1 MRADPLLQ
9 FRRISLDP
17 AKDRRVI
24 HRDTALLQHEREIAI
39 ADREHQIPPHRPE
52 DHLGRELPPAF
63 EGLVRPDPDRLSP
76 FRHAPALPSPVRR
89 RKLATEPSP
98 LRMPEASSGT
108 AAMLVPTNLRCAVGS
123 RWRTSAS
130 PSVGSAA
137 PPPDP

>member
-52 DHLGRELPPAF
+52 DHLGRELPAF

-89 RKLATEPSP
+89 RKLATEPP
-98 LRMPEASSGT
+98 
-108 AAMLVPTNLRCAVGS
+108 MLPR
-123 RWRTSAS
+123 RDRT
-130 PSVGSAA
+130 A
-137 PPPDP
+137 PPW